1 MTCSCGLASAVEC
14 KEHFDEILA
23 KEFSDYRYARIHR
36 LTVDTYSL
44 QHPDPYMISAK
55 SFAAHLAGMCCAMEH
70 ENDPDLMRAL
80 QQWLNGKREDLE
92 KPAQLE
98 ELGELTIAHILDAD
112 DGAEHERRVREWA
125 ADVWSAYDAYHDLA
139 QEWIETARREK
150 EGGG

>member
-1 MTCSCGLASAVEC
+1 MTCSCGLTSAAEC

-55 SFAAHLAGMCCAMEH
+55 SFAAHLTGMCCAMEH
-70 ENDPDLMRAL
+70 ENDRDLMRTL

-92 KPAQLE
+92 KPPLSE
-98 ELGELTIAHILDAD
+98 DLGELTIAHIIDAD
-112 DGAEHERRVREWA
+112 NAAEHEKQVAEWA
-125 ADVWSAYDAYHDLA
+125 ADVWSAYAVHHDLA
-139 QEWIETARREK
+139 RDWIEMAKREQ
-150 EGGG
+150 EG